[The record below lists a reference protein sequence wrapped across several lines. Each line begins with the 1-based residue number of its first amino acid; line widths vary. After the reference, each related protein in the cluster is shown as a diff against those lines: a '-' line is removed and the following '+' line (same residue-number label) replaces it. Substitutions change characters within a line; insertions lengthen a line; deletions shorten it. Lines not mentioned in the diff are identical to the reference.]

1 MSTFWSPSMA
11 NIFKL
16 QEHRLHFEHRSP
28 ISHVMTT
35 ELFIINWCIDQLYF
49 SPLPFWKHPTATH
62 SCRGFEDA
70 PDARCDHT
78 TRHVVRSDVLLR
90 KSTMMPS
97 QHRDLGTYLRA
108 WTSPPA
114 AARAHNWGHK
124 SQNRADHGV
133 IGQVVRHG
141 PRICKS
147 PESADRIF
155 CPGSGQRYLYSL

>member
-1 MSTFWSPSMA
+1 MA

-35 ELFIINWCIDQLYF
+35 ELFIIDWCIDQPYF
-49 SPLPFWKHPTATH
+49 PLCSFENIPLLPTHA
-62 SCRGFEDA
+62 GVLKMPLMLDV
-70 PDARCDHT
+70 T
-78 TRHVVRSDVLLR
+78 TLGHVVRSDVLLR

-114 AARAHNWGHK
+114 AARAHNWCHK
-124 SQNRADHGV
+124 SQSRADGGNWSSCETRSENLQKSWISRPYILPRLRTKISLFPV
-133 IGQVVRHG
+133 I
-141 PRICKS
+141 
-147 PESADRIF
+147 
-155 CPGSGQRYLYSL
+155 

>member
-1 MSTFWSPSMA
+1 MA
-11 NIFKL
+11 NIFKQKGHL
-16 QEHRLHFEHRSP
+16 LHFEQRSP

-35 ELFIINWCIDQLYF
+35 ELFIIDWCIDV
-49 SPLPFWKHPTATH
+49 SPLLFWKHPTASATH
-62 SCRGFEDA
+62 SFRVLMI
-70 PDARCDHT
+70 PLILNVT
-78 TRHVVRSDVLLR
+78 TLRHVVRSDVLLR

-97 QHRDLGTYLRA
+97 QHRDLGTYLGA
-108 WTSPPA
+108 WTSPPE

>member
-1 MSTFWSPSMA
+1 MA

-16 QEHRLHFEHRSP
+16 MERRLHFERKSP

-35 ELFIINWCIDQLYF
+35 ELFIINWYIDQPYF
-49 SPLPFWKHPTATH
+49 SPLLFWKYPTATH

-114 AARAHNWGHK
+114 AARAHNWCHK
-124 SQNRADHGV
+124 GQSRADGGNWSSCETRSENLQKSWISRPYILPRLRTKISLFPV
-133 IGQVVRHG
+133 I
-141 PRICKS
+141 
-147 PESADRIF
+147 
-155 CPGSGQRYLYSL
+155 